1 MEILKLTVKREAF
14 ENILANKQGYVYLEA
29 NGYWIK
35 RIAEN
40 KLANFNKLVAS
51 QAFKTYDE
59 IEISCSKDKINCAF
73 GAINTGKEDG
83 SIKTSKDTG
92 FVVTLGELSGAQNIV
107 KTEDKTETEDEP
119 IDVIEDELLDEPVDV
134 IETDEDAE
142 VEQAPLSDVDSD
154 VDTDEP
160 ENVAKDDEPTD
171 VDDATD
177 DEEYEPEDV
186 DDEPI
191 NIDMLNDVVKDF
203 IGTFDDGLWGNV
215 YIVNRPLVIISGG
228 YIAGTRQKVNTNN
241 EEEIRIPIGK
251 MTIQD
256 PSNGTDNVAFI
267 EEIEKKMYD
276 LAMSGYVFIW
286 KNECKIIQTENG
298 RELLL
303 RLTKKNILNR

>member
-92 FVVTLGELSGAQNIV
+92 FVVTLGEFSGAQNTV
-107 KTEDKTETEDEP
+107 KTEDET
-119 IDVIEDELLDEPVDV
+119 VDEPVDV
-134 IETDEDAE
+134 IEDETEDVIETGEDAE

-154 VDTDEP
+154 ADTDEP
-160 ENVAKDDEPTD
+160 ENVAKDDEPTN
-171 VDDATD
+171 VDDSTD
-177 DEEYEPEDV
+177 DEEDEEADEEEEEDDAEPV
-186 DDEPI
+186 

-203 IGTFDDGLWGNV
+203 IDTFDDSLWGNV

-228 YIAGTRQKVNTNN
+228 WIVGTKQKVKTNI

-256 PSNGTDNVAFI
+256 PSNGTDDVAFI

>member
-92 FVVTLGELSGAQNIV
+92 FVVTLGEFSGAQNTV
-107 KTEDKTETEDEP
+107 KTEDETV
-119 IDVIEDELLDEPVDV
+119 DVIEDETVDKTEDV
-134 IETDEDAE
+134 IETVEDEE
-142 VEQAPLSDVDSD
+142 VEQAPFSDADSD

-160 ENVAKDDEPTD
+160 ENVSENDEPTD
-171 VDDATD
+171 VDDSTD
-177 DEEYEPEDV
+177 DEEDEEADEEEEDDDAEPV
-186 DDEPI
+186 

-203 IGTFDDGLWGNV
+203 IDTFDDNLWGNV

-228 YIAGTRQKVNTNN
+228 WIVGTKQKVNTNI

-256 PSNGTDNVAFI
+256 PSNGTDDVAFI

>member
-29 NGYWIK
+29 NGYWKK

-92 FVVTLGELSGAQNIV
+92 FVVTLGEFSGAQNTV
-107 KTEDKTETEDEP
+107 KTEDEP
-119 IDVIEDELLDEPVDV
+119 VDEPVDV
-134 IETDEDAE
+134 IEDETEDVIE
-142 VEQAPLSDVDSD
+142 APLSDADSD

-171 VDDATD
+171 VDDSTD
-177 DEEYEPEDV
+177 DEEDEEADEEEEEDDAEPV
-186 DDEPI
+186 

-203 IGTFDDGLWGNV
+203 IDTFDDNLWGNV

-228 YIAGTRQKVNTNN
+228 WIVGTKQKVNTNI

-256 PSNGTDNVAFI
+256 PSNGTDDVAFI

>member
-92 FVVTLGELSGAQNIV
+92 FVVTLGEFSGAQNIV
-107 KTEDKTETEDEP
+107 KTEDKTETEDET
-119 IDVIEDELLDEPVDV
+119 VDV
-134 IETDEDAE
+134 IETGEDAE
-142 VEQAPLSDVDSD
+142 VEQAPLSDADSD
-154 VDTDEP
+154 IDTDEP

-171 VDDATD
+171 VDDSTD
-177 DEEYEPEDV
+177 DEEDEEADEEEEEDDAEPV
-186 DDEPI
+186 

-203 IGTFDDGLWGNV
+203 IDTFDDSLWGNV

-228 YIAGTRQKVNTNN
+228 WIVGTKQKVKTNI

-256 PSNGTDNVAFI
+256 PSNGTDDVAFI

>member
-92 FVVTLGELSGAQNIV
+92 FVVTLGEFSGAQNTV

-119 IDVIEDELLDEPVDV
+119 VDVIEDETEDV
-134 IETDEDAE
+134 IE
-142 VEQAPLSDVDSD
+142 APLSDADSD
-154 VDTDEP
+154 TDTDEP

-171 VDDATD
+171 VDDSTD
-177 DEEYEPEDV
+177 DEEDEEADEEEEEDDAEPG
-186 DDEPI
+186 

-203 IGTFDDGLWGNV
+203 IDTFDDNLWGNV

-228 YIAGTRQKVNTNN
+228 WIVGTKQKVNTNI

-256 PSNGTDNVAFI
+256 PSNGTDDVAFI

>member
-92 FVVTLGELSGAQNIV
+92 FVVTLGEFSGAQNTV

-119 IDVIEDELLDEPVDV
+119 VDVIEDETEDV
-134 IETDEDAE
+134 IET
-142 VEQAPLSDVDSD
+142 PLSDADSD
-154 VDTDEP
+154 TDTDEP

-171 VDDATD
+171 VDDSTD
-177 DEEYEPEDV
+177 DEEDEEADEEEEEDDAEPV
-186 DDEPI
+186 

-203 IGTFDDGLWGNV
+203 IDTFDDNLWGNV

-228 YIAGTRQKVNTNN
+228 WIVGTKQKVNTNI

-256 PSNGTDNVAFI
+256 PSNGTDDVAFI

>member
-92 FVVTLGELSGAQNIV
+92 FVVTLGEFSGAQNTV
-107 KTEDKTETEDEP
+107 KTE
-119 IDVIEDELLDEPVDV
+119 DEPVDV
-134 IETDEDAE
+134 IEDAE

-171 VDDATD
+171 VDDSTD
-177 DEEYEPEDV
+177 DEEEEDDAEPV
-186 DDEPI
+186 

-203 IGTFDDGLWGNV
+203 IDTFDDNLWGNV

-228 YIAGTRQKVNTNN
+228 WIVGTKQKVNTNI

-256 PSNGTDNVAFI
+256 PSNGTDDVAFI

-276 LAMSGYVFIW
+276 LAMSGYIFIW
-286 KNECKIIQTENG
+286 KNECRIIQTENG

>member
-14 ENILANKQGYVYLEA
+14 ENILAHKQGYVYLEA

-92 FVVTLGELSGAQNIV
+92 FVVTLGEFSGAQNTV
-107 KTEDKTETEDEP
+107 KTVDEP
-119 IDVIEDELLDEPVDV
+119 EVEPVDV
-134 IETDEDAE
+134 IEDEPEDAIE
-142 VEQAPLSDVDSD
+142 TGEDVEKDINSDEQAPLSDADSD
-154 VDTDEP
+154 ADTD
-160 ENVAKDDEPTD
+160 
-171 VDDATD
+171 
-177 DEEYEPEDV
+177 EPEDV
-186 DDEPI
+186 DDEEYAYDVDSDAEEEDDEPV

-203 IGTFDDGLWGNV
+203 IDTFDDGLWGNV

-228 YIAGTRQKVNTNN
+228 YIVGTRQKVKTNN

-251 MTIQD
+251 ITIQD
-256 PSNGTDNVAFI
+256 PSNGTNDVAFI
-267 EEIEKKMYD
+267 NEIEKKMYD

>member
-92 FVVTLGELSGAQNIV
+92 FVVTLGEFSGAQNTV
-107 KTEDKTETEDEP
+107 KTE
-119 IDVIEDELLDEPVDV
+119 DEPVDV
-134 IETDEDAE
+134 IEDETEDVIETVEDAE
-142 VEQAPLSDVDSD
+142 VEQAPLSDADSD
-154 VDTDEP
+154 ADTDET

-171 VDDATD
+171 VDDSTD
-177 DEEYEPEDV
+177 DEEDEEADEEEEDDDAEPV
-186 DDEPI
+186 

-203 IGTFDDGLWGNV
+203 IDTFDDSLWGNV

-228 YIAGTRQKVNTNN
+228 WIVGTKQKVKTNI

-256 PSNGTDNVAFI
+256 PSNGTNDVAFI

>member
-92 FVVTLGELSGAQNIV
+92 FVVTLGEFSGAQNTV
-107 KTEDKTETEDEP
+107 KTE
-119 IDVIEDELLDEPVDV
+119 DEPVDV
-134 IETDEDAE
+134 IEDETEDVIETVEDAE
-142 VEQAPLSDVDSD
+142 VEQAPLSDADSD
-154 VDTDEP
+154 ADTDET
-160 ENVAKDDEPTD
+160 ENVAKDDELTD
-171 VDDATD
+171 VDDSTD
-177 DEEYEPEDV
+177 DEEDEEADEEEEDDDAEPV
-186 DDEPI
+186 

-203 IGTFDDGLWGNV
+203 IDTFDDSLWGNV

-228 YIAGTRQKVNTNN
+228 WIVGTKQKVKTNI

-256 PSNGTDNVAFI
+256 PSNGTNDVAFI

>member
-92 FVVTLGELSGAQNIV
+92 FVVTLGEFSGAQNTV

-119 IDVIEDELLDEPVDV
+119 VDVIEDE
-134 IETDEDAE
+134 TEDAE

-154 VDTDEP
+154 ADTDEP

-171 VDDATD
+171 VDDSTD
-177 DEEYEPEDV
+177 DEEDEEADEEDEEDDAEPV
-186 DDEPI
+186 

-203 IGTFDDGLWGNV
+203 IDTFDDSLWGNV

-228 YIAGTRQKVNTNN
+228 WIVGTKQKVKTNI

-256 PSNGTDNVAFI
+256 PSNGTDDVAFI

>member
-92 FVVTLGELSGAQNIV
+92 FVVTLGEFSGAQNTV
-107 KTEDKTETEDEP
+107 KTEDETV
-119 IDVIEDELLDEPVDV
+119 DVIEDETVDKTEDV
-134 IETDEDAE
+134 IETVEDEE
-142 VEQAPLSDVDSD
+142 VEQAPFSDADSD

-160 ENVAKDDEPTD
+160 ENVSENDEPTD
-171 VDDATD
+171 VDDSTD
-177 DEEYEPEDV
+177 DEEDEEADEEEEEDDAEPV
-186 DDEPI
+186 

-203 IGTFDDGLWGNV
+203 IDTFDDNLWGNV

-228 YIAGTRQKVNTNN
+228 WIVGTKQKVNTNI

-256 PSNGTDNVAFI
+256 PSNGTDDVAFI